1 MIFKQPLF
9 INIHVCIDR
18 ELNVLNIQKASLI
31 KRTRK
36 LYKGIYATR
45 FFCFGFFVLFFFY
58 ERPVSSFRIFWR
70 VPCKIKS
77 EVHLKIPNNSYVIYV
92 NTVLSFRS
100 RKLKGRWSRKLT
112 KIKPFF
118 YSRPINAFVLCCT
131 VSY

>member
-1 MIFKQPLF
+1 MIIKQPLF

-31 KRTRK
+31 KRTSK
-36 LYKGIYATR
+36 LYKGIYTPHV
-45 FFCFGFFVLFFFY
+45 FFVLVFWGFFY